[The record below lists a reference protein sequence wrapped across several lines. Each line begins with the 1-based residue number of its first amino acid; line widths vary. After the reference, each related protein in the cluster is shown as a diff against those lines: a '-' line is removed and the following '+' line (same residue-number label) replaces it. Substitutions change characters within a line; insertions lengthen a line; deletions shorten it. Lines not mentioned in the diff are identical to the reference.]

1 MKVVAVI
8 PARSG
13 SKSVPRKNI
22 KQLGRYPLI
31 AYSIAVA
38 KMSKFITQVIV
49 TTDSKVIADISCKYG
64 AETPFLRP
72 AEISQDDSKDMDFF
86 NHYLSFLKDMRAEI
100 PEYMVHLR
108 PTSPFRE
115 VDVVDKAIEQLLDD
129 DSATSLR
136 SVYVSPI
143 SPFKVFQLQGPYLQG
158 FYPKDHRIEYY
169 NFPRQCF
176 PQTYIPNGYVDIIR
190 TSTIKTGMLHGERML
205 GFVTGKIPDIDIAED
220 YEYAENVLKSGKFRS
235 LTHFMEENF
244 E

>member
-38 KMSKFITQVIV
+38 KMSRFITQVIV

-64 AETPFLRP
+64 AEVPFLRP

-86 NHYLSFLKDMRAEI
+86 KHYLSFLEDMRAEI

-115 VDVVDKAIEQLLDD
+115 VGVVDKAIEQLLDD

-136 SVYVSPI
+136 SVYASPV
-143 SPFKVFQLQGPYLQG
+143 SPFKMFQLRGTYLQG
-158 FYPKDHRIEYY
+158 FYPNNPRPEYY
-169 NFPRQCF
+169 NLPRQSF
-176 PQTYIPNGYVDIIR
+176 PQTYIPNGYVDIVR

-205 GFVTGKIPDIDIAED
+205 GFVTERIPDIDVAED
-220 YEYAENVLKSGKFRS
+220 YEYAEEVLNSGKFQS
-235 LTHFMEENF
+235 LTHFMEQNYG
-244 E
+244 